1 MAQKKTITIE
11 AKDNTKVAF
20 NGVKK
25 NLKGMETSVDK
36 TKRSMDGLKGAIKG
50 ALGALTVGAFVQATR
65 STLNYADALGKTSAR
80 LGVTT
85 KNLQTLRFAATQS
98 GMTTEALEMSMQR
111 FTRRLAEAGR
121 GTGVLKDTFK
131 DLGMS
136 IRNAD
141 GTLKSAET
149 MLGEV
154 ADMMATIPDQGER
167 VRLAFQ
173 MFDSEGVKMVN
184 MLQNGSGALEDMQQ
198 KLIDTGAILN
208 DDFIKASEDANDAID
223 LLQNQIKTAF
233 GQAISGLAV
242 PLKTTA
248 QLLGE
253 FIVLA
258 KEHPTVTKMASAV
271 VALGVATAMLGG
283 KVTLVLSAISGLIA
297 LFPHLNQGLE
307 EADEIARLSALSTED
322 LNKEYVRLQGELKK
336 TIKFME
342 DYAPLGVEKEKSM
355 KKQVAVQGA
364 LIEAIRLELKERE
377 KIAKADEIVIDM
389 AYDKFEAM
397 KMTNKELK
405 AYTDH
410 MFKTQGAHQKLL
422 NQMRQEKKVRYSQ
435 AEHALESVRAES
447 AEKYRGI
454 VQNTLNDLGYLMDKE
469 AEQRRLYGEGMV
481 MGQEA
486 QDLRDKFH
494 QETMD
499 QIQAEIDLRNQ
510 ASVSYTHLTLP
521 TNREV

>member
-1 MAQKKTITIE
+1 
-11 AKDNTKVAF
+11 
-20 NGVKK
+20 
-25 NLKGMETSVDK
+25 
-36 TKRSMDGLKGAIKG
+36 
-50 ALGALTVGAFVQATR
+50 
-65 STLNYADALGKTSAR
+65 
-80 LGVTT
+80 
-85 KNLQTLRFAATQS
+85 
-98 GMTTEALEMSMQR
+98 
-111 FTRRLAEAGR
+111 
-121 GTGVLKDTFK
+121 
-131 DLGMS
+131 
-136 IRNAD
+136 
-141 GTLKSAET
+141 
-149 MLGEV
+149 
-154 ADMMATIPDQGER
+154 
-167 VRLAFQ
+167 
-173 MFDSEGVKMVN
+173 
-184 MLQNGSGALEDMQQ
+184 
-198 KLIDTGAILN
+198 
-208 DDFIKASEDANDAID
+208 
-223 LLQNQIKTAF
+223 
-233 GQAISGLAV
+233 
-242 PLKTTA
+242 
-248 QLLGE
+248 
-253 FIVLA
+253 
-258 KEHPTVTKMASAV
+258 
-271 VALGVATAMLGG
+271 
-283 KVTLVLSAISGLIA
+283 
-297 LFPHLNQGLE
+297 
-307 EADEIARLSALSTED
+307 
-322 LNKEYVRLQGELKK
+322 
-336 TIKFME
+336 ME

-355 KKQVAVQGA
+355 KQQVAVQGA

-510 ASVSYTHLTLP
+510 ALQTIISTVKATGDILYQEGIMGFEAMRALAYAEALILSLIHI
-521 TNREV
+521 